1 MRCGSALCL
10 EAAVLGLGGQSFQ
23 RSVSHIYMA
32 CDHRC
37 CGPQVRLG
45 LKPSSAWCEAWA
57 TAVKASWG
65 LADASAVCKT
75 LWAAAKRQVPLGRGW
90 LSQALQDVHEP
101 LLLPALASQAL
112 SVEELLR
119 LVWAVGRL
127 CRGNLSQELS
137 NLLGLYCCRAAGK
150 MTGVQLTRGAW
161 GLARLVPLPREGLL
175 SYFHDLAASKVKYLP
190 EVEGA
195 ELEHKLRLLRDAAVK
210 EEYLGRNWRL
220 LLQQMQ
226 QPPAHAPQQTSDD
239 AAAGLQVRVS
249 SPEQRLGDDRVLSE
263 VERAFAQATRLL

>member
-1 MRCGSALCL
+1 MWYRNYHNC
-10 EAAVLGLGGQSFQ
+10 
-23 RSVSHIYMA
+23 
-32 CDHRC
+32 C
-37 CGPQVRLG
+37 CGLQVRLG
-45 LKPSSAWCEAWA
+45 LKPSWAWCEAWT

-90 LSQALQDVHEP
+90 LSQALQEVHEP

-112 SVEELLR
+112 SAEELLR

-161 GLARLVPLPREGLL
+161 GLARLVPLPRAGLL

-190 EVEGA
+190 EAEGA

-210 EEYLGRNWRL
+210 EEYLGRNWRVL
-220 LLQQMQ
+220 LEQMQ
-226 QPPAHAPQQTSDD
+226 QPPAPAPQQTLDE
-239 AAAGLQVRVS
+239 AAAGSCLQVGRS
-249 SPEQRLGDDRVLSE
+249 SLEHRPGDDRVLSE